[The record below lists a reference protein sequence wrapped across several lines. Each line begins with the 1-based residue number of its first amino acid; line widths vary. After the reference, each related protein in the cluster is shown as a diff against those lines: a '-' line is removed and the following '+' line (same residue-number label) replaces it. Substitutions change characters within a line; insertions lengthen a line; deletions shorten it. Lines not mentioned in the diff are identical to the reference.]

1 MFIGKLNDRLKD
13 LSFECFIS
21 KTKTA
26 PETVKDGN
34 PLFGDTYE
42 ISWKF
47 LLENSACLHV
57 HWQETQSINNVLL
70 ELGEDCAP
78 KCIRVFTEDGRSLC
92 EHHAETGCSINQ
104 KRIALP
110 LEAELCG
117 FIIEMDSEFSSIII
131 NNIELYGADFEGEKL
146 FPEPFEYTKKDGFV
160 NAENIKTVSF
170 EGECGQ
176 KAFTILCEKWE
187 ELTKS
192 PLRNAKSADISL
204 IYDKNI
210 ADNGYNLFVSQNEII
225 IKACDIRG
233 MVYGCEVLLKLI
245 EDGRIPC
252 CEIEDRPRFPFRGV
266 HLMMPPIDEFDFT
279 KRLVK
284 YMLSPM
290 GYNNIILELGGAM
303 EYKKHPEINEAVR
316 EATQK
321 GKDGIWPPFPHGEL
335 GDGETVPQELIKDL
349 IDYCR
354 SFGIEVI
361 PEIQSLGH
369 VQFMTLAH
377 PEIAELA
384 EDAVAKEGID
394 TRDADALPAD
404 FYAHSYCPE
413 NPKSYELLF
422 DIIDEV
428 LEVFAPI
435 EYVHMGHDEV
445 YQLGICPIC
454 KNKDRGE
461 LFASDINKIY
471 DYLKAR
477 GVKMMIWS
485 DMIQTVPTYRHRAIG
500 STGKI
505 PKDIICLDF
514 IWYFNLP
521 LDIEVNLLSEGFKVA
536 FGNLYSSHFP
546 RYEKRAAKDGIIGGQ
561 TSTWV
566 TTREEDIAREG
577 KMYDIIMTS
586 QMLWSEKYTSLA
598 RFSYDKLIRKM
609 MPQMREKISG
619 RVYPSLKDGADRRV
633 IAKNE
638 KFYPEITKWQKE
650 FSVNTKA
657 ESLIFKHTAT
667 KKIMRYPW
675 LPNDVIGQYTISY
688 EDGST
693 QSIPVTYA
701 GILTHYARRQGQPF
715 SHKYYRHNGYTATY
729 FSDAEERR
737 LTDGSFCTLYS
748 YEWINPYPNKSI
760 IKIEY
765 IGNNEF
771 DTDTYIEQIEAI
783 F

>member
-1 MFIGKLNDRLKD
+1 MFIGRLNDRLKN
-13 LSFECFIS
+13 LSFECLIS
-21 KTKTA
+21 KTKA
-26 PETVKDGN
+26 VPETVQSGN
-34 PLFGDTYE
+34 PLLNETYE
-42 ISWKF
+42 ISWKY
-47 LLENSACLHV
+47 LLENNVCLHV
-57 HWQETQSINNVLL
+57 RWQGIKSINNVVL
-70 ELGEDCAP
+70 ELGEDCNP
-78 KCIRVFTEDGRSLC
+78 SCIRALTENGRFLC

-104 KRIALP
+104 KRIILP
-110 LEAELCG
+110 VEENLCG
-117 FIIEMDSEFSSIII
+117 FIIEMDVEFSSVVI

-146 FPEPFEYTKKDGFV
+146 FPEPFEYTEKEGEICVD
-160 NAENIKTVSF
+160 NIKTVAF
-170 EGECGQ
+170 EKDCGQ
-176 KAFTILCEKWE
+176 KAYKILCEKWE
-187 ELTKS
+187 ELTGNTLCK
-192 PLRNAKSADISL
+192 AESADISL
-204 IYDKNI
+204 IYDKSI
-210 ADNGYNLFVSQNEII
+210 SDNGYNLLVSRSGII
-225 IKACDIRG
+225 IKASDTRG

-245 EDGRIPC
+245 KDGQIPC
-252 CEIEDRPRFPFRGV
+252 CEIEDGPRFPFRGV
-266 HLMMPPIDEFDFT
+266 HLMMPPINEFAFT

-316 EATQK
+316 DATQK

-335 GDGETVPQELIKDL
+335 GGGDTVPQEILKDF

-384 EDAVAKEGID
+384 EDSIANGNID

-445 YQLGICPIC
+445 YQLGICPVC

-471 DYLKAR
+471 EYLKAR
-477 GVKMMIWS
+477 NVKMMIWS

-500 STGKI
+500 SINKI

-514 IWYFNLP
+514 IWYFNLG
-521 LDIEVNLLSEGFKVA
+521 LDIEDNLLSEGFKVA

-546 RYEKRAAKDGIIGGQ
+546 RYETRAAKDGIIGGQ
-561 TSTWV
+561 ISTWV

-577 KMYDIIMTS
+577 KMYDLIMTA
-586 QMLWSEKYTSLA
+586 QMLWSEKYRELS
-598 RFSYDKLIRKM
+598 RFSYDKLIREM
-609 MPQMREKISG
+609 IPQMREKISG
-619 RVYPSLKDGADRRV
+619 KIYPSLKKGAERLV
-633 IAKNE
+633 IAKNVE
-638 KFYPEITKWQKE
+638 FYPNAPECQKV

-675 LPNDVIGQYTISY
+675 IANDVIGEYTVSY
-688 EDGST
+688 QDGSFE
-693 QSIPVTYA
+693 SIPVTYA

-737 LTDGSFCTLYS
+737 LENGSFCTLYS
-748 YEWINPYPNKSI
+748 YEWINPHPDKTI
-760 IKIEY
+760 VKIEY
-765 IGNNEF
+765 TGKSEF
-771 DTDTYIEQIEAI
+771 DTDTYIEQIEAV